1 MCGIAGWFEN
11 IDFERTNK
19 VLKVLK
25 PRGPDA
31 KGEWV
36 SKDQKIW
43 IGHTRLKI
51 LDLSNDSNQPMISN
65 CKNYVLCFNGE
76 IYNYQKIK
84 KDLRN
89 NYKISLRHSDTEV
102 LLNALIYW
110 GINKTLKNIKGMFS
124 FALLDINDNSITL
137 ARDPLGIKPF
147 IIILTKSFIFASD
160 LDALRVTGL
169 SMRNMILMQC
179 TIILNICALPTQK
192 QFSEMSKN

>member
-1 MCGIAGWFEN
+1 
-11 IDFERTNK
+11 
-19 VLKVLK
+19 
-25 PRGPDA
+25 
-31 KGEWV
+31 
-36 SKDQKIW
+36 
-43 IGHTRLKI
+43 
-51 LDLSNDSNQPMISN
+51 MISN

-89 NYKISLRHSDTEV
+89 NYKISLRGHSDTEV

-147 IIILTKSFIFASD
+147 YYYFNKKSFIFASD
-160 LDALRVTGL
+160 LDALRASRLINEEYDIDAMHYYFKYLCTPHPETIF
-169 SMRNMILMQC
+169 RNVKKL
-179 TIILNICALPTQK
+179 APG
-192 QFSEMSKN
+192 SKLFYKNKRAKIDKFYFAKPKKLIET